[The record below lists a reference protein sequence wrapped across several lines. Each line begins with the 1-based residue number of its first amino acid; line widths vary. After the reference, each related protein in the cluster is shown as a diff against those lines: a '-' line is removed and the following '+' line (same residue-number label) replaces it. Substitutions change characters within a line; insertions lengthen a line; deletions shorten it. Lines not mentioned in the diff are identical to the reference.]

1 MLGAWQEKAARN
13 QRYDELLSRGAA
25 SRTSLNILLSFVT
38 VYENKTPTSMHP
50 VFHAVQTVINHQG
63 QFPADTLTGL

>member
-1 MLGAWQEKAARN
+1 MHGRKKQPETKDMMSYSEGE
-13 QRYDELLSRGAA
+13 QHPE
-25 SRTSLNILLSFVT
+25 TSLNILLSFVT